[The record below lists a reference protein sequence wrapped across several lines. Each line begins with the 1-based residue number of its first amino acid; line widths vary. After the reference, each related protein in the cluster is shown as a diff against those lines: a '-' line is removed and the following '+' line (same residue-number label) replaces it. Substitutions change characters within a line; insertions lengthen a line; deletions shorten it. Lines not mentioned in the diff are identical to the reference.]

1 MIARLLVLPLAAAV
15 SLAPISPGDVGT
27 ESVRARPNLVF
38 LLADDLRYDGVGFMG
53 NDLIQTPALDALA
66 AEGTVFDSAYV
77 TTSICSVSRA
87 SILAGQY
94 GRRHGLWGFGGG
106 FDSAAFARTY
116 PARLR
121 AAGYRTGFVGK
132 YGVGRYDYAS
142 EQFDYWAGFDGQGR
156 YGGRTG
162 RDGQPIHL
170 TAWMA
175 ERAEDFIAAAQ
186 GDTAS
191 FALSVSFKAPHAEGT
206 NDFSRFDVAYAD
218 EYAGA
223 TFEQPIQA
231 EVEHFGYYPADWQA
245 PNEARLRWRARL
257 QDPADAQAHL
267 EGYYRLVHGM
277 DVAVGRIVAALEAAG
292 VADNTVVVFTS
303 DNGFYQGEYGLSGK
317 WYASEASIRVPMV
330 VWDGRRRVGQ
340 RRGELAL
347 NVDVAPT
354 LLDYAG
360 LAAGDEMQGAS
371 LMPLATGEGGGEG
384 WRERFLY
391 EHLWP
396 GPNPIPSV
404 EAVVAPPY
412 KYARH
417 FRGFREGPVVF
428 EETLDLVADPHELDN
443 LTGRRPG
450 LRDSLLAEL
459 AEVISAAE

>member
-1 MIARLLVLPLAAAV
+1 MIARPLASLLAAAV
-15 SLAPISPGDVGT
+15 ALAPALPRPEAPPPSG
-27 ESVRARPNLVF
+27 ARPNIVF

-53 NDLIQTPALDALA
+53 NDVVHTPALDALA
-66 AEGTVFDSAYV
+66 AGATVFDAAYV

-87 SILAGQY
+87 SLLSGQY

-106 FDSAAFARTY
+106 FDSAAFAKTY

-142 EQFDYWAGFDGQGR
+142 EQFDYWAGFDGQGS
-156 YGGRTG
+156 YVGRTG
-162 RDGQPIHL
+162 RDGEPIHL

-175 ERAEDFIAAAQ
+175 ERAEDFIAAAR
-186 GDTAS
+186 GDTTG

-206 NDFSRFDVAYAD
+206 NDFSRFDPALASAYEGVA
-218 EYAGA
+218 
-223 TFEQPIQA
+223 FEQPIQA
-231 EVEHFGYYPADWQA
+231 EVEHFDYFPPAWQD
-245 PNEARLRWRARL
+245 PNEGRLRWRARL
-257 QDPADAQAHL
+257 QDPRDAQEHL
-267 EGYYRLVHGM
+267 EGYYRLVEGL
-277 DVAVGRIVAALEAAG
+277 DRAVGRIVDALEAAG
-292 VADNTVVVFTS
+292 VADNTVIVFTS

-317 WYASEASIRVPMV
+317 WYASEPSIRVPLLI
-330 VWDGRRRVGQ
+330 WDGRAPRSQ
-340 RRGELAL
+340 RRAELAL

-360 LAAGDEMQGAS
+360 LAPSEGMQGES
-371 LMPLATGEGGGEG
+371 LLPLAEGEDVP

-396 GPNPIPSV
+396 GPNPIPST

-428 EETLDLVADPHELDN
+428 EETLDLREDPWELRN
-443 LTGRRPG
+443 LTDVRPG
-450 LRDSLLAEL
+450 LRDSLVGVLG
-459 AEVISAAE
+459 EVIAGAR